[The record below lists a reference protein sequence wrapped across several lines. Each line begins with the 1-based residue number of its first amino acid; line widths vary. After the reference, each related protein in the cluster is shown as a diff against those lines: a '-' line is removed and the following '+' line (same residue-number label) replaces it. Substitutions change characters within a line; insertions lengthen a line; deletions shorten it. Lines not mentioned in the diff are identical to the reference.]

1 MITTKQRAFLRS
13 LGTTLEPVMQIGKE
27 GIKDS
32 SIEQIEGL
40 FEARELI
47 KIKVLQNCDYSPKQ
61 LADQIKDATNC
72 EQVQVIGSKIVLY
85 RKSTKKDVKH
95 IQLP

>member
-13 LGTTLEPVMQIGKE
+13 LGATLDPVMQIGKE
-27 GIKDS
+27 GLKEQ

-47 KIKVLQNCDYSPKQ
+47 KIKVLQNCDQTPRE
-61 LADQIKDATNC
+61 LANEIQKATNC

-85 RKSTKKDVKH
+85 RVSSKKGVKH
-95 IQLP
+95 IQFV